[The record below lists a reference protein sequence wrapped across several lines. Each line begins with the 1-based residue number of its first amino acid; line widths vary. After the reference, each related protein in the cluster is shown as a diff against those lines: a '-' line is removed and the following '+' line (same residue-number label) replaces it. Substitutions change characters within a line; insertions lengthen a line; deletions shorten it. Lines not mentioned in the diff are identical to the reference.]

1 MEYGPR
7 PTDPPSAPSPP
18 PTPIPVPVPLPPTTP
33 APVPVSKVP
42 ANVTRQ
48 NSSSSDSG
56 GSIVRD
62 SQRHKQLPVDRKF
75 SGVAKTSAH
84 LQKKKKKPNHS
95 LFFKLKALLSKILF
109 IISFAVTKYY

>member
-1 MEYGPR
+1 MEHGPR
-7 PTDPPSAPSPP
+7 PADPPSAPSPP
-18 PTPIPVPVPLPPTTP
+18 PTPAPVPVPLPPSTP

-42 ANVTRQ
+42 AHVTRQ

-75 SGVAKTSAH
+75 PGR
-84 LQKKKKKPNHS
+84 QKIHS
-95 LFFKLKALLSKILF
+95 SFCKLKVLLSKMLF
-109 IISFAVTKYY
+109 IIGFTDIKHY

>member
-7 PTDPPSAPSPP
+7 AGDPPSAPSPP
-18 PTPIPVPVPLPPTTP
+18 PIPAPIPVPLPPSTP

-42 ANVTRQ
+42 ANVIRQ

-62 SQRHKQLPVDRKF
+62 SQRYKQLPVDRKCPTE
-75 SGVAKTSAH
+75 AKIPS
-84 LQKKKKKPNHS
+84 
-95 LFFKLKALLSKILF
+95 FFCELKVLPSVI
-109 IISFAVTKYY
+109 

>member
-7 PTDPPSAPSPP
+7 STDPPSAPSPP
-18 PTPIPVPVPLPPTTP
+18 PTPAPVPVPLPPSIP

-56 GSIVRD
+56 GTTVRD

-75 SGVAKTSAH
+75 PREA
-84 LQKKKKKPNHS
+84 
-95 LFFKLKALLSKILF
+95 KLKALPIKMLF
-109 IISFAVTKYY
+109 IIGFTSIKYIQNVN

>member
-7 PTDPPSAPSPP
+7 PTDIPSAPSPP
-18 PTPIPVPVPLPPTTP
+18 PTPAPVPVPLPPSAP

-62 SQRHKQLPVDRKF
+62 SQRQKQIPVDRK
-75 SGVAKTSAH
+75 SPREAKK
-84 LQKKKKKPNHS
+84 LQ
-95 LFFKLKALLSKILF
+95 FFL
-109 IISFAVTKYY
+109 

>member
-1 MEYGPR
+1 MEYGPK

-18 PTPIPVPVPLPPTTP
+18 PTPAPVPVPLPPTTP
-33 APVPVSKVP
+33 APASVPVSKVP

-56 GSIVRD
+56 GSFVRD

-75 SGVAKTSAH
+75 PREAENAHFILQIKGTAK
-84 LQKKKKKPNHS
+84 
-95 LFFKLKALLSKILF
+95 
-109 IISFAVTKYY
+109 

>member
-7 PTDPPSAPSPP
+7 PTDTPSAPSPP
-18 PTPIPVPVPLPPTTP
+18 PTPAPVPVPLPPSTP
-33 APVPVSKVP
+33 APVSVPKVP

-62 SQRHKQLPVDRKF
+62 NQRHKQLSVDRKF
-75 SGVAKTSAH
+75 PREPTMCS
-84 LQKKKKKPNHS
+84 
-95 LFFKLKALLSKILF
+95 FICELKALLSKMLLVLLVLNTI
-109 IISFAVTKYY
+109 KYK

>member
-1 MEYGPR
+1 MEYGPK

-18 PTPIPVPVPLPPTTP
+18 PTPAPVPVPLPPTTP
-33 APVPVSKVP
+33 APVPVSKTP

-56 GSIVRD
+56 GSFMRD

-75 SGVAKTSAH
+75 PGVGVGGGAHKNCTVRSA
-84 LQKKKKKPNHS
+84 S
-95 LFFKLKALLSKILF
+95 
-109 IISFAVTKYY
+109 

>member
-7 PTDPPSAPSPP
+7 TTDPPSAPSPP

-75 SGVAKTSAH
+75 SREAKTTAFPPPPPP
-84 LQKKKKKPNHS
+84 KKKITVCSSN
-95 LFFKLKALLSKILF
+95 
-109 IISFAVTKYY
+109 